1 MTGLSGR
8 NKVYGL
14 RIGRGE
20 PAVEALDAMIAA
32 EQTVEG
38 VPAAGLAKLLVEQ
51 YGQGLSDGLP
61 LLAAVR
67 RIIAGEENPK
77 EIVQAAVLPAKLV

>member
-1 MTGLSGR
+1 
-8 NKVYGL
+8 
-14 RIGRGE
+14 
-20 PAVEALDAMIAA
+20 MIAA
-32 EQTVEG
+32 EQTVE
-38 VPAAGLAKLLVEQ
+38 VCRSRAGKLLVEQ